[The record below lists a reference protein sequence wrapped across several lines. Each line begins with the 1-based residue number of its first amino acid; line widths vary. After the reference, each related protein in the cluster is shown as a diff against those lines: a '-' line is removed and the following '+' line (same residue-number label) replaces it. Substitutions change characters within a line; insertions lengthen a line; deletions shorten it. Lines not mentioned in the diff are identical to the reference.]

1 MYLNIDN
8 IFNKVSDNMLT
19 SKMSKCEMEDS
30 GRFITSL
37 LMIRNMEIM

>member
-1 MYLNIDN
+1 MCLAIDN

-30 GRFITSL
+30 DRFITSL
-37 LMIRNMEIM
+37 LMITNMEIL